1 VPGRHHEVSRLEGFS
16 DAVFAFAVTLLVVSL
31 EVPRTFDELWEAMR
45 GFLAFAISFA
55 LLFQVWRRHHT
66 YFRRYGLQDGAT
78 TALTGVLLFVVL
90 FYVYPL
96 KFLWTLVVTT
106 RLGANE
112 LVRLADGRIEPMI
125 LNDQV
130 PRLFEIYGLGGA
142 AVFGVFV
149 ALYSHAYRQRDA
161 LRLSPTETLET
172 RLSIMSCASLAAI
185 ALTSVMIAAVGGVK
199 ATPAAGYVY
208 FAIGLSEWAIGSYG
222 RRQRKRLMR
231 PSATDTADISRA

>member
-1 VPGRHHEVSRLEGFS
+1 MAARHHDVSRLEGFS

-31 EVPRTFDELWEAMR
+31 EVPRTFDELWDAMR

-66 YFRRYGLQDGAT
+66 YFRRYGLQDGPT

-112 LVRLADGRIEPMI
+112 LVRLPDGRIEPMI

-149 ALYSHAYRQRDA
+149 ALYSHAYRQRGA
-161 LRLSPTETLET
+161 LRLSPNEILDT
-172 RLSIMSCASLAAI
+172 RLSIMSCAALGAI
-185 ALTSVMIAAVGGVK
+185 ALTSVMIAAIGGVK
-199 ATPAAGYVY
+199 ATPAAGYIY
-208 FAIGLSEWAIGSYG
+208 FAIGLSEWAIGDYG
-222 RRQRKRLMR
+222 RRQRKRLA
-231 PSATDTADISRA
+231 PASATDTADISRA